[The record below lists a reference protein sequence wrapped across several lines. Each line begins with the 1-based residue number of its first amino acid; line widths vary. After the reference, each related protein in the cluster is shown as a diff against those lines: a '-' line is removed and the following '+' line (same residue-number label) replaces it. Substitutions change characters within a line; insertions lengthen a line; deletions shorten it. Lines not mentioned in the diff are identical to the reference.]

1 MSIAE
6 AEIGPWLRYQHVG
19 CSGCEVEMEDIG
31 IENLEDLKGLCDERS
46 DLLDT
51 FTQTVDEPK
60 SKRIWEKLVLAWLWD
75 VSVTSCKGNWVVG
88 DGPPPVLKV
97 TGSPDAS
104 GPALPGAAGTLRAGA
119 NIRVREAIVTDE
131 GVVRLGTSEPRGGWV
146 SANVGDKVLIRPA
159 GR

>member
-19 CSGCEVEMEDIG
+19 CSGCEAEMEDIG
-31 IENLEDLKGLCDERS
+31 IEILEDLKGLCDERS

-75 VSVTSCKGNWVVG
+75 VSVTSCKGHWVVG
-88 DGPPPVLKV
+88 DSRFNTLGGGVHIDGDGRIV
-97 TGSPDAS
+97 F
-104 GPALPGAAGTLRAGA
+104 GTIFGKTRIL
-119 NIRVREAIVTDE
+119 T
-131 GVVRLGTSEPRGGWV
+131 
-146 SANVGDKVLIRPA
+146 RP
-159 GR
+159 